1 MSPWVT
7 FDLPFDLL
15 FGLSRSATIKAH
27 GIDVLLKPFVD
38 DLKVLHD
45 TGITI
50 QVSGKDEVWKGALLA
65 FLADNLAAHEL
76 GGSFSFAYRFYGK
89 KRGLS
94 GSFPFTLREPVSHAY
109 HCSVLDGPDSNKSS
123 VEYGVNR
130 LSLLDSLPYFSGM
143 PHDIMH
149 DLFELRIETTN

>member
-1 MSPWVT
+1 M
-7 FDLPFDLL
+7 
-15 FGLSRSATIKAH
+15 
-27 GIDVLLKPFVD
+27 
-38 DLKVLHD
+38 
-45 TGITI
+45 
-50 QVSGKDEVWKGALLA
+50 WKGALLA

-76 GGSFSFAYRFYGK
+76 GGFKESFSFAYRLYGK

-149 DLFELRIETTN
+149 DLFEGVIPYELKLLIDYCSITQSLNHPFDCEIGDKPAPIRESKL